1 MGNNLTAIHDFDV
14 QHAKVAQVMNNV
26 NEVIVGK
33 NKVIE
38 LMLVAIM
45 SKGHVLLEDVPGVGK
60 TMLVRALARSLGCSF
75 KRIQFTPDLLPSD
88 VTGVS
93 IFNQKEVNFEFRPGP
108 IFGNVILADEINRT
122 SPKTQS
128 ALLEAMEEGNITVD
142 GETKV
147 LPEPFMVMATQN
159 PIEYEGTFPLPEAQL
174 DRFLLKL
181 KMGYPDFQEEIE
193 VLTRTQE
200 SHPIDQIQAVISKEE
215 LQSFQHQVR
224 QTHVDDSIKE
234 YIVQLTQATRV
245 HQSVY
250 LGASPRGS
258 LALLRTAQA
267 LAFIRGRDYVI
278 PDDVKYLAPF
288 TLEHRIILKSESR
301 LSGTT
306 VSKVLKDIIGQIK
319 VPIFKE
325 PLHNK

>member
-1 MGNNLTAIHDFDV
+1 MGNNLSAIQDFDL
-14 QHAKVAQVMNNV
+14 HHSKMAKVMKNV

-33 NKVIE
+33 NQVIE

-45 SKGHVLLEDVPGVGK
+45 AKGHVLLEDVPGVGK
-60 TMLVRALARSLGCSF
+60 TMLVRSLARSLGCSF

-93 IFNQKEVNFEFRPGP
+93 IFNQKEVNFEFRQGP

-122 SPKTQS
+122 SPKTQA
-128 ALLEAMEEGNITVD
+128 ALLEAMEEGSVTVD
-142 GETKV
+142 GDTKL

-159 PIEYEGTFPLPEAQL
+159 PIEYEGTYPLPEAQL

-181 KMGYPDFQEEIE
+181 RMGYPDFQQEIE
-193 VLTRTQE
+193 ILERVQGNNLIEQVQ
-200 SHPIDQIQAVISKEE
+200 SVISKEE
-215 LQSFQHQVR
+215 LQQFQQEVR
-224 QTHVDDSIKE
+224 LTHVDDSIKE
-234 YIVQLTQATRV
+234 YIVQLTQATRG

-258 LALLRTAQA
+258 LALLRASQA
-267 LAFIRGRDYVI
+267 LAFIRGRNYVI
-278 PDDVKYLAPF
+278 PDDVKYLTPF
-288 TLEHRIILKSESR
+288 TLEHRMILKSESR
-301 LSGTT
+301 LSGAT
-306 VSKVLKDIIGQIK
+306 VSKVLRDIIGQIK

-325 PLHNK
+325 PLHK

>member
-1 MGNNLTAIHDFDV
+1 MGNNLSAIQDFDL
-14 QHAKVAQVMNNV
+14 HHSKMANVMKNV

-33 NKVIE
+33 NQVIE

-45 SKGHVLLEDVPGVGK
+45 AKGHVLLEDVPGVGK
-60 TMLVRALARSLGCSF
+60 TMLVRSLARSLGCSF

-93 IFNQKEVNFEFRPGP
+93 IFNQKEVNFEFRQGP

-122 SPKTQS
+122 SPKTQA
-128 ALLEAMEEGNITVD
+128 ALLEAMEESSVTVD
-142 GETKV
+142 GDTKL

-159 PIEYEGTFPLPEAQL
+159 PIEYEGTYPLPEAQL

-181 KMGYPDFQEEIE
+181 RMGYPDFQQEIE
-193 VLTRTQE
+193 ILERVQE
-200 SHPIDQIQAVISKEE
+200 NNLIEQVQSVISKEE
-215 LQSFQHQVR
+215 LQRFQQEVR
-224 QTHVDDSIKE
+224 LTHVDDSIKE
-234 YIVQLTQATRV
+234 YIVQLTQATRA

-258 LALLRTAQA
+258 LALLRASQA
-267 LAFIRGRDYVI
+267 LAFIRGRNYVI

-288 TLEHRIILKSESR
+288 TLEHRMILKSESR
-301 LSGTT
+301 LSGAT
-306 VSKVLKDIIGQIK
+306 VSKVLRDIIGQIK

-325 PLHNK
+325 PLHQ